1 MLQSHAYFTC
11 TYLNIHFFSS
21 SESEGFLRVSGG
33 NTANEGRIEIYH
45 AGEWGTVC
53 TTNWDISDGLVACRQ
68 LGFAGLEM
76 VGLPFGPGTGKI
88 WLDKVGCTGTE
99 KTLAECIHG
108 GWGVNNCADDAGVR
122 CTLFPGKSVIQHS

>member
-1 MLQSHAYFTC
+1 M
-11 TYLNIHFFSS
+11 
-21 SESEGFLRVSGG
+21 SGG

-68 LGFAGLEM
+68 LGYAGLEM

-108 GWGVNNCADDAGVR
+108 GWGVNNCAHTDDAGVR
-122 CTLFPGKSVIQHS
+122 CTLFPGKSMIRHS